1 MSSYP
6 PGWYPDAQGVTRY
19 WDGTQWTEHTQPGQ
33 PQAPQQPQ
41 PPGYPA
47 PPAASVGPG
56 TGLPAFRFLVVAAV
70 VMALGGILPWF
81 SGFGITKWGIER
93 DGPIILIAAIAAAGL
108 GWVTVRRGVAMNAVV
123 PLICGVVAL
132 IVAIIDY
139 ADIKDSIFDP
149 SVGIY
154 LALVGS
160 ALMVAASIWLIAAL
174 RST

>member
-1 MSSYP
+1 MSAHP

-19 WDGTQWTEHTQPGQ
+19 WDGNQWTEHTQP
-33 PQAPQQPQ
+33 QQPQ
-41 PPGYPA
+41 PPQAPYPA
-47 PPAASVGPG
+47 APAAAGPG
-56 TGLPAFRFLVVAAV
+56 TRLPAFRFLIVAAV

-93 DGPIILIAAIAAAGL
+93 DGPIILIAALAAAGL
-108 GWVTVRRGVAMNAVV
+108 AYVTVQRGVAMNAVV

-139 ADIKDSIFDP
+139 SDIKDSIFDP
-149 SVGIY
+149 SIGIY

-160 ALMVAASIWLIAAL
+160 ALMVAASIWLITAL
-174 RST
+174 RRP